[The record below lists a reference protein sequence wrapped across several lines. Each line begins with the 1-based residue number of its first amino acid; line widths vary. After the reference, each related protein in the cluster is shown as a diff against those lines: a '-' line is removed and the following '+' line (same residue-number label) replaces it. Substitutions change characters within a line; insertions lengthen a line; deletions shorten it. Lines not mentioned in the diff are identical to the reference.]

1 MRPARH
7 PISLRSVSA
16 IGQTDDESTVPIDG
30 DVATVT
36 QDSSAAQPGGPQFS
50 DIEGRLLFAQVH
62 ERMFAGTSAVRV
74 GRYRL
79 RRRLGAGAM
88 GEVHLA
94 IDEDLDRPIAIKL
107 VHRHLA
113 SHRWADG
120 LRQEARAL
128 ARLAHA
134 NVVHVYEVGEFE
146 GRVYLAMECIEGT
159 SLREWIRSE
168 RPTWEQVLLA
178 YLDAARGLAAAH
190 GAGVVH
196 RDFKPDNV
204 LRADD
209 GRVAVADFGLA
220 ALEQREPSDS
230 RHRTTIDEDLAS
242 YSRSGEI
249 KGTPAYMP
257 PEQFLGHADPRADQ
271 FALCVSLYEGLW
283 DRRPFIKRSIDEV
296 LRGHVDWTPLPPPR
310 KSAVASWLW
319 PILRRGLAPK
329 PEDRWPNVDELIAAI
344 EQARL
349 ARRKR
354 ARLLVSGLAVLGVG
368 LLSGIAAAWLAT
380 PEVIDD
386 CAMIDAELDGTWDAQ
401 QRGRMLD
408 LFTGAADRSG
418 GAWLGDSGELVA
430 GALDGWRAAWLDD
443 RAQLCHARV
452 GGDPV
457 VLDRHGAC
465 LERQRRE
472 AAAMIELLL
481 AGTPEALRE
490 APLAVQSLPDP
501 GTCEAEARQ
510 GGPAAP
516 APAIAEAVERVRE
529 QLPRLEAELVTRQL
543 EHARTHGE
551 ALMVDAR
558 ELEDVPLRAEVA
570 LLLGRVLLAQ
580 NSAEPAFEVL
590 EQAVDLAEGSRHDRV
605 AADAWRWMAT
615 YAATETRELDRGRRW
630 LRRADAAAVRIGVE
644 PLATA
649 RLDYARANL
658 QLLTDDERERERGI
672 ELLELTASA
681 LEQRGDLMYASFAV
695 SDLGTALLGR
705 GQTQRALAAFERA
718 LALRVQVYGPR
729 HPEVGLA
736 AYNLGQATLEVG
748 EFEHARP
755 LLQRA
760 VEIWGAGQSV
770 GGLELGRAH
779 VVLAQIELEAGRFE
793 RALEHAR
800 EAAES
805 FGRSLGPTQIEH
817 AEVAVLAATAHYFLA
832 QPQQAVDAYRR
843 AVAGYADAHGADDL
857 YTGYYR
863 VALGWA
869 LLAAGEVDAA
879 RGEFVAGR
887 AVIEAKLGVGT
898 DESVDVRLGLIAVD
912 LVSGSV
918 AQAEAALAQLSA
930 PPPDDLNHVTYEL
943 LRGLAKLRIDPSDPE
958 GAAALGRAHTQARS
972 IAGAQAMLAV
982 LLDSL
987 HADAHERRIAEQ

>member
-16 IGQTDDESTVPIDG
+16 DGHTDGESTVPIDG

-36 QDSSAAQPGGPQFS
+36 QDSSGAAAAGGPQFS

-107 VHRHLA
+107 VHRHLS

-168 RPTWEQVLLA
+168 RPTWEQVLAA

-209 GRVAVADFGLA
+209 GRIAVADFGLA
-220 ALEQREPSDS
+220 ALDQREPSES
-230 RHRTTIDEDLAS
+230 RHRATLDEELAG

-257 PEQFLGHADPRADQ
+257 PEQFLGHADARADQ

-283 DRRPFIKRSIDEV
+283 DRRPFIKRSVDEV

-319 PILRRGLAPK
+319 PILRRALAPK
-329 PEDRWPNVDELIAAI
+329 PEDRWPNVDDLIAAI
-344 EQARL
+344 EHARL

-354 ARLLVSGLAVLGVG
+354 ARLWVSGLAVLGVA

-380 PEVIDD
+380 PELIDD

-401 QRGRMLD
+401 RREQL
-408 LFTGAADRSG
+408 LATFADAGGPSG
-418 GAWLGDSGELVA
+418 GSWLDESGELA
-430 GALDGWRAAWLDD
+430 ADALDRWRSSWLDG
-443 RAQLCHARV
+443 RAQLCRARA

-457 VLDRHGAC
+457 VLDRQGAC

-472 AAAMIELLL
+472 VAAMIELLL
-481 AGTPEALRE
+481 AGTTETLRE
-490 APLAVQSLPDP
+490 APLAVRSLADP
-501 GTCEAEARQ
+501 RACEHEARA

-516 APAIAEAVERVRE
+516 PPAIAEAVERVRE
-529 QLPRLEAELVTRQL
+529 QLPRVEAELAMKQVPS
-543 EHARTHGE
+543 ARARAE
-551 ALMVDAR
+551 ALELQAR
-558 ELEDVPLRAEVA
+558 EIGDAALLAEVGLVHGRA
-570 LLLGRVLLAQ
+570 LLNA
-580 NSAEPAFEVL
+580 NMAEQGFEVL
-590 EQAVDLAEGSRHDRV
+590 EQTADLAEGSRHDRV
-605 AADAWRWMAT
+605 SAEAWRWMAM
-615 YAATETRELDRGRRW
+615 YAATEEHELERGRRW
-630 LRRADAAAVRIGVE
+630 LRRADAAALRIGLE
-644 PLATA
+644 PLVAA
-649 RLDYARANL
+649 RLDYVRGNL
-658 QLLTDDERERERGI
+658 QGLAKEVESGI
-672 ELLELTASA
+672 ELLERTAFA
-681 LEQRGDLMYASFAV
+681 LEQQGDLVYASYAA
-695 SDLGTALLGR
+695 SELGIALLGR
-705 GQTQRALAAFERA
+705 GDTQLALAAFERA

-729 HPEVGLA
+729 HPDVGWA
-736 AYNLGQATLEVG
+736 AYNLGQAILESG
-748 EFEHARP
+748 QIEPAQPWLE
-755 LLQRA
+755 RA
-760 VEIWGAGQSV
+760 VEIWQASGSV
-770 GGLELGRAH
+770 GGQELGLAH
-779 VVLAQIELEAGRFE
+779 FILAQIEIESGRFE
-793 RALEHAR
+793 RGLEHAL
-800 EAAES
+800 AASEL
-805 FGRSLGPTQIEH
+805 FEQALEPTRIEH
-817 AEVAVLAATAHYFLA
+817 AEVAVLVATAHYFLA
-832 QPQQAVDAYRR
+832 QPQQAIDAYRR
-843 AVAGYADAHGADDL
+843 AVAGYAEVHGADDL

-863 VALGWA
+863 IGLGWA
-869 LLAAGEVDAA
+869 LLAAGEVEAA
-879 RGEFVAGR
+879 RGEFAAGR
-887 AVIEAKLGVGT
+887 AAIEDKLGPGT

-912 LVSGSV
+912 IVTGSL
-918 AQAEAALAQLSA
+918 AHADAALAELSM
-930 PPPDDLNHVTYEL
+930 PPTGELNVVTYEL
-943 LRGLAKLRIDPSDPE
+943 LRGLLELRVDPDDPQ
-958 GAAALGRAHTQARS
+958 GPTVLGRVRAHARS
-972 IAGAQAMLAV
+972 IAGGEAMLGV

-987 HADAHERRIAEQ
+987 HADSKERGLTGE